1 MYYGLIFTAAVLYS
15 LQFLFQQKFE
25 EKCGTAFSASL
36 TFSAWT
42 SVVCFAALLAVNGMR
57 LQFTLFSLG
66 IALIYSCVRIVYSYA
81 SMKAFD
87 CVNLSVYS
95 MFAMLGG
102 MLLPFAYGIL
112 WCREG
117 LTLNKALC
125 CGLIAAA
132 LYLTVSAEEEE
143 KRGRKSKIY
152 YALVF
157 VLNGMN
163 GVLSKIHQSNTEAN
177 VDSVSF
183 LALTMLVTFGMSAVL
198 QLITGRKPVSIKG
211 AVVGYT
217 VGFALFCGFG
227 NLLTLIALTHL
238 PASVQYPIITGGVMV
253 FTLLISWVRRE
264 HITRRNIFA
273 TVLSLVSTILIA
285 L

>member
-1 MYYGLIFTAAVLYS
+1 MYYGLIFTATVLYS

-42 SVVCFAALLAVNGMR
+42 SAVCFAALLAVNGMR
-57 LQFTLFSLG
+57 LEFTFFSFR

-112 WCREG
+112 WCGEG

-125 CGLIAAA
+125 CGLIAEA
-132 LYLTVSAEEEE
+132 LYLTVPAQEKE
-143 KRGRKSKIY
+143 KRGGKSKIY
-152 YALVF
+152 YAMVF

-163 GVLSKIHQSNTEAN
+163 GVLSKIHQSNMEAN

-183 LALTMLVTFGMSAVL
+183 LALTMLVTFVMSAAL
-198 QLITGRKPVSIKG
+198 QLGTDRKLVLIKG
-211 AVVGYT
+211 SVVGYT
-217 VGFALFCGFG
+217 VGAALFCGFG
-227 NLLTLIALTHL
+227 NLFTLIALKHL
-238 PASVQYPIITGGVMV
+238 PASVQYPVITGGVMV
-253 FTLLISWVRRE
+253 FTLLISRVRRE
-264 HITRRNIFA
+264 HITGRNVFA
-273 TVLSLVSTILIA
+273 TVLALASTILIV